1 MKPADLP
8 KIPGLVYTASGV
20 RVPRSANSPRSC
32 VRRVVCLTCGAARL
46 QNPGPRSQGLR
57 FVNGYAVVGEAIPIR
72 GAPAPEAP
80 SAAAPAAS
88 APAAVA
94 PATSAQPGW
103 LVNDKK
109 ARELQPT

>member
-1 MKPADLP
+1 
-8 KIPGLVYTASGV
+8 
-20 RVPRSANSPRSC
+20 
-32 VRRVVCLTCGAARL
+32 L

-80 SAAAPAAS
+80 SAAAPAPS
-88 APAAVA
+88 APAAAA

-109 ARELQPT
+109 ARELQLAQRAAFSAQSTPKPSLRFVDLFSLPAASLGSSLDH